1 MYFTKIQTLCDWYEK
16 KDNLHEEK
24 KNKRPFSLK
33 ISAFIEKVKT
43 GCLENLTVG
52 QFIHLI
58 Y

>member
-1 MYFTKIQTLCDWYEK
+1 
-16 KDNLHEEK
+16 
-24 KNKRPFSLK
+24 LK
-33 ISAFIEKVKT
+33 ISAFIDKVKT